1 MLKRF
6 NIQVTIRVIL
16 LVVNIVALTL
26 LFGNENYFFNQVL
39 LTLIFVFQ
47 FLALIYYINKTNR
60 DLKKLFDAVRN
71 NDFSVSFTE
80 KDLGKSFADLQS
92 CMNMFIDAY
101 KSVKIEKEIQY
112 QFLRT
117 LVNQLNIGVVSLEA
131 DLIHLINPKA
141 ESLLNIKGIRNWK
154 LFREKNPDLLNRIEA
169 LGSNRRG
176 LLEIKLAEG
185 NKTVAAEI
193 NTLTVVGKELKIIT
207 FEDINSEIEQK
218 EIEAWQRLI
227 RIMTHEIMNSVTP
240 IASLSE
246 TLQNILV
253 NKEGKLKR
261 ATDLNDE
268 IVSDLRFSL
277 QTIHKRSE
285 GLSLFVE
292 NYKRL
297 SRIPAPEYRDV
308 LLNEYLI
315 HIKNL
320 FEVQLKQDAID
331 FSIVVYPKT
340 LTLHCDPALTE
351 QVLINLISNSIHSL
365 EGQPAK
371 RIEINGYADGSRIC
385 VDILDN
391 GTGIPD
397 KVLPEIFVPF
407 FSTRQNGSGIGLSL
421 SKQIMRSQNGNIKV
435 KSTSAEGTCFQL
447 VFQSH

>member
-6 NIQVTIRVIL
+6 NIQITIRVIL

-26 LFGNENYFFNQVL
+26 LFGNEYYFFNQVL

-47 FLALIYYINKTNR
+47 FFALIYYINKTNR

-71 NDFSVSFTE
+71 KDFSVSFTE
-80 KDLGKSFADLQS
+80 KDLGKSFTDLQA
-92 CMNMFIDAY
+92 CMNTFIDAY

-117 LVNQLNIGVVSLEA
+117 LVNQLNIGVVSLE
-131 DLIHLINPKA
+131 DDVIHLINPKA
-141 ESLLNIKGIRNWK
+141 EALLNIKGIRNWK
-154 LFREKNPDLLNRIEA
+154 LFREKNPDLLNSIEE

-176 LLEIKLAEG
+176 LLEINLPDG
-185 NKTVAAEI
+185 HKTVAAEV

-240 IASLSE
+240 IASLTE

-253 NKEGKLKR
+253 NKEGKLKS

-268 IVSDLRFSL
+268 IISDLSFSL

-297 SRIPAPEYRDV
+297 SRVPAPEYSTV
-308 LLNEYLI
+308 ILKEYLI

-320 FEVQLKQDAID
+320 FEVQLKQDAIEV
-331 FSIVVYPKT
+331 SIAVYPKT
-340 LTLHCDPALTE
+340 LSLHCDPALTE

-365 EGQPAK
+365 EGQSAK
-371 RIEINGYADGSRIC
+371 KIEINGYADGGRIC
-385 VDILDN
+385 IEILDN
-391 GTGIPD
+391 GTGISD

-407 FSTRQNGSGIGLSL
+407 FSTKKNGSGIGLSL

-435 KSTSAEGTCFQL
+435 KSTSPEGTCFQL
-447 VFQSH
+447 LFQGQ